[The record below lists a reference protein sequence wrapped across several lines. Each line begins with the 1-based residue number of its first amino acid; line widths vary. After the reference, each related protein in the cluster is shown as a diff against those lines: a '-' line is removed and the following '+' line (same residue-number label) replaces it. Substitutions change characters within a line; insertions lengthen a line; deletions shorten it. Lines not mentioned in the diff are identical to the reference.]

1 MENGKLNAASHLINE
16 TYIGIRNI
24 DKREWRFLLKSCVK
38 EKPTM
43 TIMHV
48 AYDHIVLAISV
59 LLASTFHVKLEFLDG
74 FIERSI
80 IVKALV

>member
-1 MENGKLNAASHLINE
+1 
-16 TYIGIRNI
+16 
-24 DKREWRFLLKSCVK
+24 
-38 EKPTM
+38 M
-43 TIMHV
+43 TTMHV

-59 LLASTFHVKLEFLDG
+59 LLASTFHIKLKFLDG